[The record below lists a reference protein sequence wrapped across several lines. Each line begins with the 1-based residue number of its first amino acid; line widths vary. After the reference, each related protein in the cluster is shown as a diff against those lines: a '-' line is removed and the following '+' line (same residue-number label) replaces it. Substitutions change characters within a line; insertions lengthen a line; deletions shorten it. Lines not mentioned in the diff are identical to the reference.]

1 MHDVTAPI
9 AERHYPKVPGLIRRT
24 RGDMSAEAIARRSA
38 ERSVVLESRPRNPQL
53 ISSAHGYIREL
64 LLTIP
69 AYAGE
74 SPVAG
79 QRNPL
84 ADVYRDLL
92 QKLPKTTALIVMT
105 HQAIASTV
113 QLWLDAA
120 GFPEARVV
128 VVPDHLHFSIWAED
142 GYVIVKD
149 GASGETF
156 FLEPYEFP
164 RYGDGLIAD
173 FVSHQTDFK
182 DTQAPLYFQGGNVLV
197 GDDFFFI
204 GGDYPANSLR
214 YINNVILPNAGES
227 PADAVRRL
235 YREYMDGQRTL
246 HYIGSTVQVPAQTER
261 QITVNGESWTELLY
275 LGNRPGTV
283 QPLFHIDMFLT
294 LAGRD
299 AAGRYQVLVGDPRL
313 AATLLGV
320 RLWPHAMVN
329 VFDNI
334 AEELRRRGFA
344 VTRNPLPLAYVD
356 DASTKERI
364 WYFATANN
372 ALVQIPQAGVRDVWL
387 PSYGFGNW
395 TSLSVTDT
403 GNRQIWESLG
413 FQVHM
418 LGDFHPFAENLGA
431 VHCIK
436 KYLARGD

>member
-24 RGDMSAEAIARRSA
+24 KGDMSAEAIAQRSA
-38 ERSVVLESRPRNPQL
+38 ERSVVLEPRPQNPQL
-53 ISSAHGYIREL
+53 ISSAHGDFREL

-69 AYAGE
+69 SYAAE
-74 SPVAG
+74 APVAG

-84 ADVYRDLL
+84 AEVYRDLL

-105 HQAIASTV
+105 HQAVASAV

-120 GFPEARVV
+120 GFSGARVV

-173 FVSHQTDFK
+173 FVSHQTAFK

-261 QITVNGESWTELLY
+261 QITVNGEPWIELLY

-299 AAGRYQVLVGDPRL
+299 SAGRYQVLVGDPRM

-320 RLWPHAMVN
+320 PVWLHAMVN

-334 AEELRRRGFA
+334 AEGLRSRGFA

-356 DASTKERI
+356 DVSTNERI

-372 ALVQIPQAGVRDVWL
+372 ALVQIAQAGAKDVWL

-395 TSLSVTDT
+395 TSLSITDT
-403 GNRQIWESLG
+403 ENKRIWESLG

>member
-1 MHDVTAPI
+1 METVSLPT
-9 AERHYPKVPGLIRRT
+9 L
-24 RGDMSAEAIARRSA
+24 SAI
-38 ERSVVLESRPRNPQL
+38 
-53 ISSAHGYIREL
+53 
-64 LLTIP
+64 
-69 AYAGE
+69 
-74 SPVAG
+74 
-79 QRNPL
+79 
-84 ADVYRDLL
+84 
-92 QKLPKTTALIVMT
+92 K
-105 HQAIASTV
+105 
-113 QLWLDAA
+113 
-120 GFPEARVV
+120 
-128 VVPDHLHFSIWAED
+128 
-142 GYVIVKD
+142 
-149 GASGETF
+149 
-156 FLEPYEFP
+156 
-164 RYGDGLIAD
+164 
-173 FVSHQTDFK
+173 QTFK

-299 AAGRYQVLVGDPRL
+299 TAGRYQVLVGDPRL
-313 AATLLGV
+313 AATLLGA

-436 KYLARGD
+436 KYLARGGM